1 MNHFA
6 IKKKKGK
13 KKNERNKKKKEKKKQ
28 DKKERLIKEREDVG
42 RKISRLG
49 WPKKNSLV
57 IDAGWSQTS
66 PYLVSHRRIINVIR
80 IMYPRKSNWWKRQRG
95 REGNREGKSV
105 QERANAYLCCGI
117 YRWEAKAVR
126 GGACV
131 QRERRRC
138 RHERS
143 PQQGRTY
150 LCLSLS
156 LSPFLFS
163 TPAPRCIRGV
173 PPSPRIMYSPLF
185 IRIYLED
192 VRVLLIV
199 DETRNAGR

>member
-13 KKNERNKKKKEKKKQ
+13 KEWTKQKKKKKKEEKKKQ
-28 DKKERLIKEREDVG
+28 GKKERLIKEREDVG

-95 REGNREGKSV
+95 REGNREGESV

-150 LCLSLS
+150 LYLSLS
-156 LSPFLFS
+156 LFLFLLLFFQ
-163 TPAPRCIRGV
+163 PPRRDVSEVYRQAHVLCILRF
-173 PPSPRIMYSPLF
+173 LF
-185 IRIYLED
+185 VYTSKTC
-192 VRVLLIV
+192 VYCWS
-199 DETRNAGR
+199 